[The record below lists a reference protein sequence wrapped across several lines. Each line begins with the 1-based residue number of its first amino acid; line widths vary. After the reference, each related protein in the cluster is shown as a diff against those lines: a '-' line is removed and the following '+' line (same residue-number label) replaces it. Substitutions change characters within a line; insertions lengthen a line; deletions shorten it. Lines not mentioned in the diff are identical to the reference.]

1 MFIRMLHAIGRS
13 RMNNEE
19 KKQNSGKGELKI
31 AYQNKDVTSK
41 LLAEEFKGKSF
52 AVYGVDLP
60 DIVRVEP
67 TNLPAIEANELRMDN
82 LFYLA
87 DGSYLLVDYESEY
100 NEANKVKYL
109 SYVVRVSQRL
119 YNELK
124 KYPKVRML
132 VIYTADVKR
141 GSTNPEMD
149 IGSNKFEITEAFL
162 SELDHDE
169 IWSRV
174 TRKVCENKDFTS
186 QEMMELI
193 VYPLSFKKREDK
205 QNAIRDVIYLVGK
218 ISDNEI
224 KRFILKCL
232 LVFTDKV
239 IDKADIERIEEVLM
253 LTQVEKVM
261 YEKEAI
267 RIAKNL
273 IKRGIDNDA
282 IIEDTGLSKDKVI
295 ELYNS
300 IVNEKE

>member
-141 GSTNPEMD
+141 GSTNPVMD

-174 TRKVCENKDFTS
+174 TRKVYENKDFTS

-193 VYPLSFKKREDK
+193 VYPLSFEKREDK
-205 QNAIRDVIYLVGK
+205 EKAIKDVIDLV
-218 ISDNEI
+218 SSLHDNET
-224 KRFILKCL
+224 KRFILKCI
-232 LVFTDKV
+232 LVFTEKV
-239 IDKADIERIEEVLM
+239 ISDEEVNRIKEVLM
-253 LTQVEKVM
+253 LTRVEKLI
-261 YEKEAI
+261 YDEAAI
-267 RIAKNL
+267 KIAKNL
-273 IKRGIDNDA
+273 LKSGYEIDSIAEN
-282 IIEDTGLSKDKVI
+282 TGLSKDKVI

>member
-87 DGSYLLVDYESEY
+87 DGSYLLVDYESAYDEK
-100 NEANKVKYL
+100 NKVKYL

-141 GSTNPEMD
+141 GSTNPVMD

-174 TRKVCENKDFTS
+174 TRKVYENKDFTS

-193 VYPLSFKKREDK
+193 VYPLSFEKREDK
-205 QNAIRDVIYLVGK
+205 EKAIKDVIDFVSSLH
-218 ISDNEI
+218 DNET
-224 KRFILKCL
+224 KRFILKCI
-232 LVFTDKV
+232 LVFTEKV
-239 IDKADIERIEEVLM
+239 ISDEEVNRIKEVLM
-253 LTQVEKVM
+253 LTRVEKLI
-261 YEKEAI
+261 YDEAAI
-267 RIAKNL
+267 KIAKNL
-273 IKRGIDNDA
+273 LKSGYEIDSIAEN
-282 IIEDTGLSKDKVI
+282 TGLSKDKVI